1 MGFSAGGSV
10 ASLAGVHWL
19 PGNPDAGNPLDRFST
34 RPDFLVLGYPVIS
47 MMPGITHPGSQ
58 DGLLGKAPPLDLEQ
72 YFSSE
77 LNVTPLTP
85 PTFMFYAHDDTTVNH
100 QNEKRFYAALKRN
113 GIPAKLVEF
122 KHGGHGFGLGI
133 KGTDSTQWPK
143 DCARWLKRMH
153 FIPR

>member
-1 MGFSAGGSV
+1 M
-10 ASLAGVHWL
+10 
-19 PGNPDAGNPLDRFST
+19 
-34 RPDFLVLGYPVIS
+34 LGYPVIS

-58 DGLLGKAPPLDLEQ
+58 DGLLGKNPPLDLEE

-113 GIPAKLVEF
+113 GVPVTLVEF
-122 KHGGHGFGLGI
+122 KLGWHGFGLGR
-133 KGTDSTQWPK
+133 KGTDSTQWPM